1 MPTSTAITESQPSRA
16 AARTASMS
24 ASDDESPAGTDARD
38 RPVRPGAEAMEDV
51 PTVLSSQAVALAR

>member
-1 MPTSTAITESQPSRA
+1 
-16 AARTASMS
+16 MS